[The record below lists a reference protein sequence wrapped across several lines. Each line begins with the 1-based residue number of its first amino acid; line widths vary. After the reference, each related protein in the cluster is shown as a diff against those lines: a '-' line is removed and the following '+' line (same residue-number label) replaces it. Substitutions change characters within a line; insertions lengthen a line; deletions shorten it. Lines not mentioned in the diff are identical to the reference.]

1 MKTRRALVLFVP
13 VIAIAAGL
21 YGIKTYIDLK
31 TYQAQIDALSISD
44 VNLDTIEDGV
54 YTGRHDVLWISAEV
68 RVTVKNHRIED
79 IELIE
84 HRNERGKPA
93 EVIPDRVLFFPAFF
107 QYVHRLMGVALLPLF
122 NKASGISNTAAVPWN
137 IRLRRCLSGIQILS
151 QAHPVREKI
160 SPQNISI

>member
-1 MKTRRALVLFVP
+1 MKTRRALVLLLL
-13 VIAIAAGL
+13 VIVIAAGF
-21 YGIKTYIDLK
+21 YGIKTYIDFK
-31 TYQAQIDALSISD
+31 TYQAQINALSISD

-93 EVIPDRVLFFPAFF
+93 EVIPDRVLAA
-107 QYVHRLMGVALLPLF
+107 QSLDVDTVSGATNSSKVILKAVENAL
-122 NKASGISNTAAVPWN
+122 KSAK
-137 IRLRRCLSGIQILS
+137 
-151 QAHPVREKI
+151 E
-160 SPQNISI
+160 